1 MDLRGHIVESSE
13 LCVQVAL
20 AVPALRRS
28 SETKVSNLQ
37 VVVLVQE
44 QVLGLEISVSDLLV
58 VAEVQAGHELFEIVS
73 CLGLIERSGVRNE
86 IEKLTALGY
95 FQYDI

>member
-1 MDLRGHIVESSE
+1 MDLRGHIVECSK

-28 SETKVSNLQ
+28 SETKIGNLQ
-37 VVVLVQE
+37 VEVFVQE

-58 VAEVQAGHELFEIVS
+58 VAEVQAGHELFEVVS
-73 CLGLIERSGVRNE
+73 CLGLSERSGVRNE

-95 FQYDI
+95 FQHNI